1 MEISL
6 DLRQLR
12 CFLAVAEQLHF
23 GRAAR
28 TMHLSQ
34 PALSQQIRALERE
47 IGVPLFIRD
56 RRCAGS
62 SRRPPSIGDRCRSQR
77 TNSFSRGDLF
87 LKLVLKMSSSG
98 EFEQCNRQ
106 VPHAR

>member
-34 PALSQQIRALERE
+34 PALSQQMNGRLACRSLSAIAVARAL
-47 IGVPLFIRD
+47 P
-56 RRCAGS
+56 
-62 SRRPPSIGDRCRSQR
+62 
-77 TNSFSRGDLF
+77 GDLPQSEIA
-87 LKLVLKMSSSG
+87 VAVN
-98 EFEQCNRQ
+98 EQTLS
-106 VPHAR
+106 PAAISF